1 MIAPVDD
8 HLVLPTLIRDRAA
21 KEPDRMFLQ
30 HVDGDEWTYGDYHRE
45 ILRWAGALGRLG
57 VGASDPVVVMLPNTV
72 DVCAIWLGLGWLKAF
87 DIPLNTAY
95 RGRMLASLVSH
106 TQARIAILGAEFVER
121 FVAVQDELPDLERL
135 IVIGELPGDL
145 PAHPWTITPADDVL
159 VGELAGDSEAPMPWD
174 IGTILHTSGTTGV
187 SKGVLV
193 PWAQMHS
200 LSVGTIPLD
209 EMGTDDA
216 WYSPFPMFH
225 ASGKM
230 SVYAMALVNGRTVL
244 RDRFS
249 TTEYWDD
256 VRHYGCTTTLLMG
269 TTAAFLNGQPHTPR
283 DAENP
288 LRFALLAPMPA
299 DPPAFSARFGIR
311 LCTVFNMTE
320 ISSPL
325 WTAWDVKDPQSCGRV
340 REGFECRV
348 VDANDNQVESGE
360 IGELVVRGREP
371 WTLMAGYY
379 KRPEAT
385 AEAWRNLWFHTGD
398 LFRTDEDGNF
408 YYLDRIKDSIR
419 RRGENISSLEVE
431 REVDDYPGVLE
442 CAVVGVPS
450 ELGEEEV
457 KVTLVSAAEPR
468 VEPTKLIEFLKER
481 LPHFMLPRFVEIVEE
496 LPKTATE
503 KVRKELLRESGV
515 GSAWDRE
522 LQGEVAGSKR

>member
-1 MIAPVDD
+1 MQ
-8 HLVLPTLIRDRAA
+8 HRLVLPTLIRERAA
-21 KEPDRMFLQ
+21 QEGERVFLQ
-30 HVDGDEWTYGDYHRE
+30 HVDGGEWTYAQYHRA
-45 ILRWAGALGRLG
+45 ILSWAGALQSVG
-57 VGASDPVVVMLPNTV
+57 VGASDPVVAMLPNSL
-72 DVCAIWLGLGWLKAF
+72 DACAIWLGLGWLKAY
-87 DIPLNTAY
+87 DVPLNTAY
-95 RGRMLASLVSH
+95 RGRILASLVAH
-106 TQARIAILGAEFVER
+106 TEARVAIVYAEFAER

-135 IVIGELPGDL
+135 IVIGELDGPL
-145 PAHPWTITPADDVL
+145 EEHPWTVTPA
-159 VGELAGDSEAPMPWD
+159 GELLDGAEAASDEQAPDPWD

-209 EMGTDDA
+209 EMGTEDA

-230 SVYAMALVNGRTVL
+230 SVYAMALVNGRAVL

-249 TTEYWDD
+249 TSEYWDD
-256 VRHYGCTTTLLMG
+256 VRRYHCTTTLLMG
-269 TTAAFLNGQPHTPR
+269 TTAAFLNGQPVTDR

-288 LRFALLAPMPA
+288 LRYALLAPMPA

-348 VDANDNQVESGE
+348 VDSNDCEVPPGE
-360 IGELVVRGREP
+360 IGELVVRSREP

-398 LFRTDEDGNF
+398 LFRMDEEGNF

-457 KVTLVSAAEPR
+457 KVTLVSGEPAVEPR
-468 VEPTKLIEFLKER
+468 ALIEFLEQR
-481 LPHFMLPRFVEIVEE
+481 LPAFMIPRYVEILSE

-515 GSAWDRE
+515 GDSWDRDA
-522 LQGEVAGSKR
+522 EVSAAAKSR